1 DAAVEAVSTSPV
13 LLVALDFDGTLSP
26 LVDDPMTARMTP
38 RARAVVDALAA
49 LPDTVVAL
57 VSGRSLGH
65 LREIAEH
72 DDASPVWL
80 AASHG
85 AQFWVPG
92 TG

>member
-1 DAAVEAVSTSPV
+1 
-13 LLVALDFDGTLSP
+13 
-26 LVDDPMTARMTP
+26 
-38 RARAVVDALAA
+38 A

-92 TG
+92 TGEEAAPDDADDLALRDRLHGEITDGLA